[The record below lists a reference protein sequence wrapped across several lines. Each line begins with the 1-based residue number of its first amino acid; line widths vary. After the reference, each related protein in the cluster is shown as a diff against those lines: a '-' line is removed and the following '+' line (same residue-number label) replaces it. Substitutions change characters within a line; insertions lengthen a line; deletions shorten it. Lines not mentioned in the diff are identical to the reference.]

1 MSIIKAGSCELEVD
15 FLNKVIFDTSK
26 SVDVGGGQITIPLIQ
41 INGEILD
48 RFRECV
54 DGLWHSENDQLES
67 LHFYTDGT
75 LFCQRKKLK
84 YDFANQQQVYSTY
97 TFTGF
102 TSEQAQELR
111 DKISLLIEAEKV
123 VRIIKV
129 EGHLSKIDDQILF
142 FEKTYIKRMEEKNS
156 ILAATDWRVLP
167 DVVESYSGEKDLWI
181 TYRQKI
187 RELVLSNPEDY
198 PTPLEFFKAI
208 KTLKWPVDPK
218 IYRDLYP
225 DGLNAAGETVPYL
238 STEDQ
243 FVERDTESSRDLVE
257 SRLGH
262 IYSLR
267 QNYINSRRV
276 VAAEV
281 KEMMKLLR
289 LEDFVEAGI
298 DYTKIY
304 TPEEINDMVQ

>member
-15 FLNKVIFDTSK
+15 FLNKVIIDTSRAI
-26 SVDVGGGQITIPLIQ
+26 DIGGGQTTVPLIQ
-41 INGEILD
+41 VDGEMLD

-54 DGLWHSENDQLES
+54 DGFWNSENDQLES
-67 LHFYTDGT
+67 LHFYNDGT
-75 LFCQRKKLK
+75 LFCQRRKLK

-97 TFTGF
+97 TFTGY
-102 TSEQAQELR
+102 TDEQVQELR
-111 DKISLLIEAEKV
+111 NKILTFLDAEKT
-123 VRIIKV
+123 VRIMKV
-129 EGHLSKIDDQILF
+129 ERHLSKIDDEILF
-142 FEKTYIKRMEEKNS
+142 FEKTYIKRMAEKNA

-167 DVVESYSGEKDLWI
+167 DVVESYPGETAMWME
-181 TYRQKI
+181 YRQKI
-187 RELVLSNPEDY
+187 REIVLSSPEDY
-198 PTPLEFFKAI
+198 STPLEFFRAI

-218 IYRDLYP
+218 TYWDIYP
-225 DGLNAAGETVPYL
+225 NGLNADGESVGYL

-267 QNYINSRRV
+267 QNYIDSRRV
-276 VAAEV
+276 VAKEV

-298 DYTKIY
+298 DYTKVY
-304 TPEEINDMVQ
+304 TAEEINDMVQ